1 MKSSNHSAKRPGLP
15 QSPISLMAGIDGA
28 AAPLGKFGSLLNW
41 IKSNSIVA
49 TVIAVAGIVTPV
61 SALVAQT
68 DKVIPIVL
76 KTFAIPDCYKYADT
90 YYDKWSEFRRE
101 GKMWRE
107 YPRAGGPYSYEFNE
121 VHRTR
126 DTIELIN
133 LTPRPEI
140 PEWKTMVVSLPVCG
154 GKARYAVGIP
164 ERWDDLFEVWT
175 ASN

>member
-1 MKSSNHSAKRPGLP
+1 MKSPHSAKRSGLP
-15 QSPISLMAGIDGA
+15 RSPIPVMVGADRVTSPAGKIG
-28 AAPLGKFGSLLNW
+28 GLLNW

-49 TVIAVAGIVTPV
+49 TVLATVGLVTPIV
-61 SALVAQT
+61 GFVQASNVVPFALR
-68 DKVIPIVL
+68 
-76 KTFAIPDCYKYADT
+76 TFAIPDCYKYADT

-126 DTIELIN
+126 DAIVLVN

>member
-1 MKSSNHSAKRPGLP
+1 MSPHRSPKRAGLP
-15 QSPISLMAGIDGA
+15 RSPIPVMGSHGKAARPAGKIDGV
-28 AAPLGKFGSLLNW
+28 LNW

-49 TVIAVAGIVTPV
+49 TVVATTGLLTPV
-61 SALVAQT
+61 VGFLQTGNVVPFALET
-68 DKVIPIVL
+68 L
-76 KTFAIPDCYKYADT
+76 AIPDCYKYADT

-101 GKMWRE
+101 DKTTWRE
-107 YPRAGGPYSYEFNE
+107 YPRSGGSFSFEFSE
-121 VHRTR
+121 LHRSR
-126 DTIELIN
+126 DAIELVN

>member
-1 MKSSNHSAKRPGLP
+1 MKSSHSAKRAGLP
-15 QSPISLMAGIDGA
+15 RSPIPVMVGA
-28 AAPLGKFGSLLNW
+28 DRAANPAGKFGSLLNW
-41 IKSNSIVA
+41 VKSNSIVT
-49 TVIAVAGIVTPV
+49 TVIAVASILTPV

-68 DKVIPIVL
+68 DRVIPVVL

-107 YPRAGGPYSYEFNE
+107 YPRAGGPFSFEFNE

-126 DTIELIN
+126 DTIELVN

-175 ASN
+175 AAN

>member
-1 MKSSNHSAKRPGLP
+1 MP
-15 QSPISLMAGIDGA
+15 
-28 AAPLGKFGSLLNW
+28 
-41 IKSNSIVA
+41 
-49 TVIAVAGIVTPV
+49 
-61 SALVAQT
+61 
-68 DKVIPIVL
+68 IPI
-76 KTFAIPDCYKYADT
+76 TTSGASSGA
-90 YYDKWSEFRRE
+90 
-101 GKMWRE
+101 
-107 YPRAGGPYSYEFNE
+107 RARCGANTRAPAVPSAFEFNE

-126 DTIELIN
+126 DAIELLN